1 MPAKPVRKAAPK
13 MSTSTPVRVS
23 PEAKR
28 KAVAGG
34 GAPTKNPAA
43 KNTPAIGALLRGR
56 RQSLGLTLEFVA
68 EAAEITK
75 GFLSDVERD
84 KASPSV
90 ASLIRLCDVLN
101 MPIGSLFSSVGSAV
115 VRKDERVPIKFG
127 GTDIQDYLL
136 TPSSAAKGQ
145 AIFSDI
151 APGGTGG
158 EALYTLRCEEE
169 FVFVLSGSITLLI
182 EGEEIVLQAQ
192 DAMTFDPRR
201 PHTFRNSSKT
211 KPAQALFMVMPP
223 SR

>member
-1 MPAKPVRKAAPK
+1 MPA
-13 MSTSTPVRVS
+13 
-23 PEAKR
+23 
-28 KAVAGG
+28 
-34 GAPTKNPAA
+34 PAA
-43 KNTPAIGALLRGR
+43 KTTKKPGAGTKTAKPLPKAAKSVEKATPGKSGPAIGALLRGR
-56 RQSLGLTLEFVA
+56 RQSLGLTLDFVA
-68 EAAEITK
+68 AAAEITK

-90 ASLIRLCDVLN
+90 ASLLRLCDVLN

-115 VRKDERVPIKFG
+115 VRKAERVPIKFG
-127 GTDIQDYLL
+127 GTNIQDYLL

-145 AIFSDI
+145 AILSEI

-158 EALYTLRCEEE
+158 DALYTLRCEEE

-211 KPAQALFMVMPP
+211 RPAQVLFMVMPP